1 MEYLNSAFDLF
12 VFIAIC
18 SAAWQLGAL
27 AIRMAVKWV
36 MGE

>member
-18 SAAWQLGAL
+18 SAAWHVGKM
-27 AIRMAVKWV
+27 AIKWV
-36 MGE
+36 VGE